1 MADHINFLIADDL
14 SAGQMRA
21 FFANMPLAMILA
33 DKDGRICASS
43 SMVEEQLGYSEADL
57 LGQNLAILMGSPHAE
72 RHDGYLRRYRDTGER
87 RIIGNPRLEN
97 ARHKNGHALA
107 VEVTVGET
115 EVGGRQMF
123 LGILRLLERQTS
135 NRQTQTLLEELAHI
149 SRVSAMGALS
159 TAIAHELNQPLS
171 IIANFAEGAQ
181 GMLLRRPDAD
191 DFGEII
197 DVLEKCSQQAVRAG
211 QLLHRLREFVR
222 SGEVAPRSVAVA
234 KLVDDTVSLSLING
248 YRRTV
253 TIERDLPAGLPALL
267 VDPLQAEQVLFNLMR
282 NAFEAM
288 DPITSRPHRLSVMAR
303 ATGTGMVAITVADS
317 GPGIDPDIRSTLFQS
332 FVTTK
337 AGGMGV
343 GLAICREIA
352 ESYGGTLVL
361 DEVSPLGGA
370 AFTVTFPVVPDEGEV
385 MRIGK

>member
-1 MADHINFLIADDL
+1 MLAGDLTADQL
-14 SAGQMRA
+14 RT
-21 FFANMPLAMILA
+21 FFASMPLAMILA
-33 DKDGRICASS
+33 DRDGLICACS

-57 LGQNLAILMGSPHAE
+57 LGQNLKILMGSPHAE
-72 RHDGYLRRYRDTGER
+72 RHDGYLRHYHETGER

-97 ARHKNGHALA
+97 VLHKNGHALA
-107 VEVTVGET
+107 AEITVGET

-123 LGILRLLERQTS
+123 LGILRLLERQKST
-135 NRQTQTLLEELAHI
+135 RQTQTMMEELAHI

-171 IIANFAEGAQ
+171 IIANFTEGAQ
-181 GMLLRRPDAD
+181 GMLRRRPDAED
-191 DFGEII
+191 LTDII
-197 DVLEKCSQQAVRAG
+197 GVLEKCSQQAVRAG

-222 SGEVAPRSVAVA
+222 LGDVDPRPLAVA

-253 TIERDLPAGLPALL
+253 TIERDLPADLPVLL

-288 DPITSRPHRLSVMAR
+288 DPVTSRPHRLSVTAR
-303 ATGTGMVAITVADS
+303 ATGTSMVAITVADS
-317 GPGIDPDIRSTLFQS
+317 GPGIDPEIRSTLFQS

-352 ESYGGTLVL
+352 ESYGGTLCL
-361 DEVSPLGGA
+361 DDASPLGGA
-370 AFTVTFPVVPDEGEV
+370 AFTVTFPVVSAEIDPV
-385 MRIGK
+385 RIGK